1 MHRFFERVD
10 KIFFA
15 LLGAA
20 LLFNVAITFSQVIAR
35 YIFNS
40 PLFWQEEMSGVTMI
54 YLVVIGTTWGIR
66 KSIHISISVVSNFL
80 FKKAPIIPDI
90 LEILAYIAYSILA
103 IIYGFQLADLT
114 KFQTLPTLGIKQSYI
129 YGVIPISG
137 FIMFYFVFER
147 IFALWK
153 SKKEGDKI

>member
-35 YIFNS
+35 YAFNS
-40 PLFWQEEMSGVTMI
+40 PLVWQEEMSGVTMI
-54 YLVVIGTTWGIR
+54 YLVVVGTTWGIR

-80 FKKAPIIPDI
+80 FKKVPIVPDI
-90 LEILAYIAYSILA
+90 LEIVGYIVYSILA
-103 IIYGFQLADLT
+103 IIYGFQLSALT
-114 KFQTLPTLGIKQSYI
+114 KFQTLPTLGIKQSYV
-129 YGVIPISG
+129 YGIIPISG
-137 FIMFYFVFER
+137 FIMLYFVFEK
-147 IFALWK
+147 IFELLK
-153 SKKEGDKI
+153 SKKEGDEI

>member
-20 LLFNVAITFSQVIAR
+20 LLFNVVITFSQVVAR
-35 YIFNS
+35 YVFNS
-40 PLFWQEEMSGVTMI
+40 PLVWQEEMSGVTMI
-54 YLVVIGTTWGIR
+54 YLVVVGTTWGIR

-80 FKKAPIIPDI
+80 FKKIPIIPDI
-90 LEILAYIAYSILA
+90 LEILGYIAYSILA
-103 IIYGFQLADLT
+103 IIYGFQLSDLT

-137 FIMFYFVFER
+137 FIMLYFVFEK
-147 IFALWK
+147 IFELWK